1 MGATNLLDT
10 KTVTLNEVLG
20 NGKKFQVPL
29 FQRDYSWDE
38 DNWED
43 LWNDILNSDQ
53 AKNVHYMGS
62 VVLQNIDGKNYYIID
77 GQQRFATLSILIL
90 ALISKIKELANNGVD
105 KEANEERAEILMNQ
119 YIGQKDPASLRYASK
134 LSLNEN
140 NDAFYQQR
148 LVAFREPVNRVKLS
162 DSEKLLW
169 NAYLFFSKSINE
181 YFTQENVSGE
191 KIASFLN
198 EVVGE
203 RLMFIQIVVE
213 NELNAYTV
221 FETLNSRGLEL
232 TSTDLLKNYLFSL
245 VAKSETDLKQVRI
258 QWKKIIDI
266 VGLKGFPVFLRQ
278 YLNTRMN
285 LISKEYLFKAVKQM
299 VQDGEGVF
307 SLLDELEK
315 NAYVYIALFTP
326 DDALW
331 DNDKE
336 IKEDIRALTLFRVTQ
351 CNSLLMIAYEKLP
364 VSDFKRVLHA
374 IVALSFRYNVIA
386 KLQTNDMEKVYNRA
400 SVKIFKSDIVTVR
413 QILEDV
419 HPIYLNDSDF
429 KRYFEH
435 RIMNTNNSSIRKLVR
450 YILYKI
456 EAELPNGVHADFE
469 VDTGTIE
476 HILPEAY
483 TDEWS
488 LCFSEEEAENNRYR
502 LGNLTLLESKKNN
515 KEAGAKPFNENKEV
529 YAESQYALS
538 RKIESTEWT
547 SKMIHHRQAWMASV
561 ASGIWKIQY

>member
-1 MGATNLLDT
+1 M
-10 KTVTLNEVLG
+10 
-20 NGKKFQVPL
+20 QVPL
-29 FQRDYSWDE
+29 FQRDYSWDG

-43 LWNDILNSDQ
+43 LWNDILSSEQ
-53 AKNVHYMGS
+53 TGSVHYMGS

-90 ALISKIKELANNGVD
+90 ALINKIRTLADNDVD
-105 KEANEERAEILMNQ
+105 KEANRERVEILMNQ
-119 YIGQKDPASLRYASK
+119 YIGQKDPTSLRYSSK

-148 LVAFREPVNRVKLS
+148 LVAFKEPVNRMKLS

-169 NAYLFFSKSINE
+169 NAYLFFSKVIDE
-181 YFTQENVSGE
+181 QFKQDLSGE
-191 KIASFLN
+191 RIAYFLN
-198 EVVGE
+198 DIVGE

-245 VAKSETDLKQVRI
+245 VAKSETDLRQVRA

-266 VGLKGFPVFLRQ
+266 VGLKAFPIFLRQ

-299 VQDGEGVF
+299 VQDGEQVF
-307 SLLDELEK
+307 ALLDELEK

-326 DDALW
+326 DDVLW
-331 DNDKE
+331 ENDKE
-336 IKEDIRALTLFRVTQ
+336 IREDIRALTLFRVTQ
-351 CNSLLMIAYEKLP
+351 CNSLLMIAYDKLS
-364 VSDFKRVLHA
+364 VADFKKVLRA
-374 IVALSFRYNVIA
+374 IVSLSFRYNVIA

-400 SVKIFKSDIVTVR
+400 SVRIFKSEDITVR
-413 QILEDV
+413 QILEDIR
-419 HPIYLNDSDF
+419 PIYLNDEDF

-435 RIMNTNNSSIRKLVR
+435 KVMNTNNSATRKLVR
-450 YILYKI
+450 YILYKV
-456 EAELPNGVHADFE
+456 EAALPNGLHADFE
-469 VDTGTIE
+469 IDTGTIE

-483 TDEWS
+483 TEDWS
-488 LCFSEEEAENNRYR
+488 ADFSEEEAENYRYR

-515 KEAGAKPFNENKEV
+515 REAAAKSFEEKKEI
-529 YAESQYALS
+529 YANSQYALS
-538 RKIESTEWT
+538 RKIEASEWT
-547 SKMIHHRQAWMASV
+547 PKMIHHRQARIASV
-561 ASGIWKIQY
+561 ACGIWKIQY

>member
-20 NGKKFQVPL
+20 NGKKMQVPL

-43 LWNDILNSDQ
+43 LWNDILSSEQ
-53 AKNVHYMGS
+53 TGSVHYMGS

-90 ALISKIKELANNGVD
+90 ALINKIRILADNDVD
-105 KEANEERAEILMNQ
+105 KEANRERVEILMNQ
-119 YIGQKDPASLRYASK
+119 DIGQKDPTSLRYSSK

-148 LVAFREPVNRVKLS
+148 LVAFKEPVNRMKLS

-169 NAYLFFSKSINE
+169 NAYLFFSKVIDE
-181 YFTQENVSGE
+181 QFKQDLSGE
-191 KIASFLN
+191 RIAYFLN
-198 EVVGE
+198 DIVGE

-245 VAKSETDLKQVRI
+245 VAKSETDLRQVRA

-266 VGLKGFPVFLRQ
+266 VGLKAFPIFLRQ
-278 YLNTRMN
+278 YLNSRMN

-299 VQDGEGVF
+299 VQDGEQVF
-307 SLLDELEK
+307 ALLDELEK

-326 DDALW
+326 DDVLW
-331 DNDKE
+331 ENDKE
-336 IKEDIRALTLFRVTQ
+336 IREDIRALTLFRVTQ
-351 CNSLLMIAYEKLP
+351 CNSLLMIAYDKLS
-364 VSDFKRVLHA
+364 VADFKKVLRA
-374 IVALSFRYNVIA
+374 IVSLSFRYNVIA

-400 SVKIFKSDIVTVR
+400 SVRIFKSEDITVR
-413 QILEDV
+413 QILEDIR
-419 HPIYLNDSDF
+419 PIYLNDEDF

-435 RIMNTNNSSIRKLVR
+435 KVMNTNNSATRKLVR
-450 YILYKI
+450 YILYKV
-456 EAELPNGVHADFE
+456 EAALPNGLHADFE
-469 VDTGTIE
+469 IDTGTIE

-483 TDEWS
+483 TEDWS
-488 LCFSEEEAENNRYR
+488 ADFSEEEAENYRYR

-515 KEAGAKPFNENKEV
+515 REAAAKSFEEKKEI
-529 YAESQYALS
+529 YANSQYALS
-538 RKIESTEWT
+538 RKIEASEWT
-547 SKMIHHRQAWMASV
+547 PKMIHHRQARIASV
-561 ASGIWKIQY
+561 ACGIWKIQY

>member
-20 NGKKFQVPL
+20 NGKKLQVPL

-43 LWNDILNSDQ
+43 LWNDILSSEQ
-53 AKNVHYMGS
+53 TGSVHYMGS

-90 ALISKIKELANNGVD
+90 ALINKIRILADNDVD
-105 KEANEERAEILMNQ
+105 KEANRERVEILMNQ
-119 YIGQKDPASLRYASK
+119 YIGQKDPTSLRYSSK

-148 LVAFREPVNRVKLS
+148 LVAFKEPVNRMKLS

-169 NAYLFFSKSINE
+169 NAYLFFSKVIDE
-181 YFTQENVSGE
+181 RFKQDLSGE
-191 KIASFLN
+191 SIAYFLN
-198 EVVGE
+198 EIVGE

-266 VGLKGFPVFLRQ
+266 VGLKAFPIFLRQ

-299 VQDGEGVF
+299 VQDGEQVF
-307 SLLDELEK
+307 ALLDELEK

-326 DDALW
+326 DDVLW
-331 DNDKE
+331 ENDKE
-336 IKEDIRALTLFRVTQ
+336 IREDIRALTLFRVTQ
-351 CNSLLMIAYEKLP
+351 CNSLLMIAYDKLS
-364 VSDFKRVLHA
+364 VADFKKVLRA
-374 IVALSFRYNVIA
+374 IVSLSFRYNVIA

-400 SVKIFKSDIVTVR
+400 SVRIFKSEDITVR
-413 QILEDV
+413 QILEDIR
-419 HPIYLNDSDF
+419 PIYLNDEDF

-435 RIMNTNNSSIRKLVR
+435 KVMNTNNSATRKLVR
-450 YILYKI
+450 YILYKV
-456 EAELPNGVHADFE
+456 EAALPNGLHADFE
-469 VDTGTIE
+469 IDTGTIE

-483 TDEWS
+483 TEDWS
-488 LCFSEEEAENNRYR
+488 ADFSEEEAENYRYR

-515 KEAGAKPFNENKEV
+515 REAAAKSFEEKKEI
-529 YAESQYALS
+529 YANSQYALS
-538 RKIESTEWT
+538 RKIEASEWT
-547 SKMIHHRQAWMASV
+547 PKMIHHRQARIASV
-561 ASGIWKIQY
+561 ACGIWKIQY

>member
-20 NGKKFQVPL
+20 NGKKMQVPL

-43 LWNDILNSDQ
+43 LWNDILSSEQ
-53 AKNVHYMGS
+53 TGSVHYMGS

-90 ALISKIKELANNGVD
+90 ALINKIRTLADNDVD
-105 KEANEERAEILMNQ
+105 KEANRERVEILMNQ
-119 YIGQKDPASLRYASK
+119 YIGQKDPTSLRYSSK

-148 LVAFREPVNRVKLS
+148 LVAFKEPVNRMKLS

-169 NAYLFFSKSINE
+169 NAYLFFSKVIDE
-181 YFTQENVSGE
+181 QFKQDLSGE
-191 KIASFLN
+191 RIAYFLN
-198 EVVGE
+198 EIVGE

-221 FETLNSRGLEL
+221 FETLNSRGQEL

-245 VAKSETDLKQVRI
+245 VAKSETDLRQVRA

-266 VGLKGFPVFLRQ
+266 VGLKAFPIFLRQ
-278 YLNTRMN
+278 YLNSRMN

-299 VQDGEGVF
+299 VQDGEQVF
-307 SLLDELEK
+307 ALLDELEK

-326 DDALW
+326 DDVLW
-331 DNDKE
+331 ENDKE
-336 IKEDIRALTLFRVTQ
+336 IREDIRALTLFRVTQ
-351 CNSLLMIAYEKLP
+351 CNSLLMIAYDKLS
-364 VSDFKRVLHA
+364 VADFKKVLRA
-374 IVALSFRYNVIA
+374 IVSLSFRYNVIA

-400 SVKIFKSDIVTVR
+400 SVRIFKSEDITVR
-413 QILEDV
+413 QILEDIR
-419 HPIYLNDSDF
+419 PIYLNDEDF

-435 RIMNTNNSSIRKLVR
+435 KVMNTNNSATRKLVR
-450 YILYKI
+450 YILYKV
-456 EAELPNGVHADFE
+456 EAALPNGLHADFE
-469 VDTGTIE
+469 IDTGTIE

-483 TDEWS
+483 TEDWS
-488 LCFSEEEAENNRYR
+488 ADFSEEEAENYRYR

-515 KEAGAKPFNENKEV
+515 REAAAKSFEEKKEI
-529 YAESQYALS
+529 YANSQYALS
-538 RKIESTEWT
+538 RKIEASEWT
-547 SKMIHHRQAWMASV
+547 PKMIHHRQARIASV
-561 ASGIWKIQY
+561 ACGIWKIQY

>member
-20 NGKKFQVPL
+20 NGKKMQVPL

-43 LWNDILNSDQ
+43 LWNDILSSEQ
-53 AKNVHYMGS
+53 TGSVHYMGS

-90 ALISKIKELANNGVD
+90 ALINKIRILADNDVD
-105 KEANEERAEILMNQ
+105 KEANRERVEMLMNQ
-119 YIGQKDPASLRYASK
+119 YIGQKDPTSLRYSSK

-148 LVAFREPVNRVKLS
+148 LVAFKEPVNRMKLS

-169 NAYLFFSKSINE
+169 NAYLFFSKVIDE
-181 YFTQENVSGE
+181 QFKQDLSGE
-191 KIASFLN
+191 RIAYFLN
-198 EVVGE
+198 DIVGE

-245 VAKSETDLKQVRI
+245 VAKSETDLRQVRA

-266 VGLKGFPVFLRQ
+266 VGLKAFPIFLRQ
-278 YLNTRMN
+278 YLNSRMN

-299 VQDGEGVF
+299 VQDGEQVF
-307 SLLDELEK
+307 ALLDELEK

-326 DDALW
+326 DDVLW
-331 DNDKE
+331 ENDKE
-336 IKEDIRALTLFRVTQ
+336 IREDIRALTLFRVTQ
-351 CNSLLMIAYEKLP
+351 CNSLLMIAYDKLS
-364 VSDFKRVLHA
+364 VADFKKVLRA
-374 IVALSFRYNVIA
+374 IVSLSFRYNVIA

-400 SVKIFKSDIVTVR
+400 SVRIFKSEDITVR
-413 QILEDV
+413 QILEDIR
-419 HPIYLNDSDF
+419 PIYLNDEDF

-435 RIMNTNNSSIRKLVR
+435 KVMNTNNSATRKLVR
-450 YILYKI
+450 YILYKV
-456 EAELPNGVHADFE
+456 EAALPNGLHADFE
-469 VDTGTIE
+469 IDTGTIE

-483 TDEWS
+483 TEDWS
-488 LCFSEEEAENNRYR
+488 ADFSEEEAENYRYR

-515 KEAGAKPFNENKEV
+515 REAAAKSFEEKKEI
-529 YAESQYALS
+529 YANSQYALS
-538 RKIESTEWT
+538 RKIEASEWT
-547 SKMIHHRQAWMASV
+547 PKMIHHRQARIASV
-561 ASGIWKIQY
+561 ACGIWKIQY

>member
-20 NGKKFQVPL
+20 NGKKMQVPL

-43 LWNDILNSDQ
+43 LWNDILSSEQ
-53 AKNVHYMGS
+53 TGSVHYMGS

-90 ALISKIKELANNGVD
+90 ALINKIRILADNDVD
-105 KEANEERAEILMNQ
+105 KEANRERVEILMNQ
-119 YIGQKDPASLRYASK
+119 YIGQKDPTSLRYSSK

-148 LVAFREPVNRVKLS
+148 LVAFKEPVNRMKLS

-169 NAYLFFSKSINE
+169 NAYLFFSKVIDE
-181 YFTQENVSGE
+181 QFKQDLSGE
-191 KIASFLN
+191 RIAYFLN
-198 EVVGE
+198 DIVGE

-245 VAKSETDLKQVRI
+245 VAKSETDLRQVRA

-266 VGLKGFPVFLRQ
+266 VGLKAFPIFLRQ
-278 YLNTRMN
+278 YLNSRMN

-299 VQDGEGVF
+299 VQDGEQVF
-307 SLLDELEK
+307 ALLDELEK

-326 DDALW
+326 DDVLW
-331 DNDKE
+331 ENDKE
-336 IKEDIRALTLFRVTQ
+336 IREDIRALTLFRVTQ
-351 CNSLLMIAYEKLP
+351 CNSLLMIAYDKLS
-364 VSDFKRVLHA
+364 VADFKKVLRA
-374 IVALSFRYNVIA
+374 IVSLSFRYNVIA

-400 SVKIFKSDIVTVR
+400 SVRIFKSEDITVR
-413 QILEDV
+413 QILEDIR
-419 HPIYLNDSDF
+419 PIYLNDEDF

-435 RIMNTNNSSIRKLVR
+435 KVMNTNNSATRKLVR
-450 YILYKI
+450 YILYKV
-456 EAELPNGVHADFE
+456 EAALPNGLHADFE
-469 VDTGTIE
+469 IDTGTIE

-483 TDEWS
+483 TEDWS
-488 LCFSEEEAENNRYR
+488 ADFSEEEAENYRYR
-502 LGNLTLLESKKNN
+502 LGTLTLLESKKNN
-515 KEAGAKPFNENKEV
+515 REAAAKSFEEKKEI
-529 YAESQYALS
+529 YANSQYALS
-538 RKIESTEWT
+538 RKIAASEWT
-547 SKMIHHRQAWMASV
+547 PKMIHHRQARIASV
-561 ASGIWKIQY
+561 ACGIWKIQY

>member
-20 NGKKFQVPL
+20 NGKKLQVPL

-43 LWNDILNSDQ
+43 LWTDILNSEQ
-53 AKNVHYMGS
+53 TGSVHYMGS

-90 ALISKIKELANNGVD
+90 ALINKIRTLADNDVD
-105 KEANEERAEILMNQ
+105 KEANRERVEILMNQ
-119 YIGQKDPASLRYASK
+119 YIGQKDPTSLRYSSK

-148 LVAFREPVNRVKLS
+148 LVAFKEPVNRMKLS

-169 NAYLFFSKSINE
+169 NAYLFFSKVIDE
-181 YFTQENVSGE
+181 RFKQDLSGE
-191 KIASFLN
+191 SIAYFLN
-198 EVVGE
+198 EIVGE

-245 VAKSETDLKQVRI
+245 VAKSETDLKQVRA

-266 VGLKGFPVFLRQ
+266 VGLKAFPIFLRQ
-278 YLNTRMN
+278 YLNSRMN

-299 VQDGEGVF
+299 VQDGEQVF
-307 SLLDELEK
+307 ALLDELEK

-326 DDALW
+326 DDVLW
-331 DNDKE
+331 ENDKE
-336 IKEDIRALTLFRVTQ
+336 IREDIRALTLFRVTQ
-351 CNSLLMIAYEKLP
+351 CNSLLMIAYDKLS
-364 VSDFKRVLHA
+364 VADFKKVLRA
-374 IVALSFRYNVIA
+374 IVSLSFRYNVIA

-400 SVKIFKSDIVTVR
+400 SVRIFKSEDITVR
-413 QILEDV
+413 QILEDIR
-419 HPIYLNDSDF
+419 PIYLNDEDF

-435 RIMNTNNSSIRKLVR
+435 KVMNTNNSATRKLVR
-450 YILYKI
+450 YILYKV
-456 EAELPNGVHADFE
+456 EAALPNGLHADFE
-469 VDTGTIE
+469 IDTGTIE

-483 TDEWS
+483 TEDWS
-488 LCFSEEEAENNRYR
+488 ADFSEEEAENYRYR

-515 KEAGAKPFNENKEV
+515 REAAAKSFEEKKEI
-529 YAESQYALS
+529 YANSQYALS
-538 RKIESTEWT
+538 RKIEASEWT
-547 SKMIHHRQAWMASV
+547 PKMIHHRQARIASV
-561 ASGIWKIQY
+561 ACGIWKIQY

>member
-20 NGKKFQVPL
+20 NGKKMQVPL
-29 FQRDYSWDE
+29 FQRDYSWDG

-43 LWNDILNSDQ
+43 LWNDILSSEQ
-53 AKNVHYMGS
+53 TGSVHYMGS

-90 ALISKIKELANNGVD
+90 ALINKIRILADNDVD
-105 KEANEERAEILMNQ
+105 KEANRERVEILMNQ
-119 YIGQKDPASLRYASK
+119 YIGQKDPTSLRYSSK

-148 LVAFREPVNRVKLS
+148 LVAFKEPVNRMKLS

-169 NAYLFFSKSINE
+169 NAYLFFSKVIDE
-181 YFTQENVSGE
+181 QFKQDLSGE
-191 KIASFLN
+191 RIAYFLN
-198 EVVGE
+198 DIVGE

-245 VAKSETDLKQVRI
+245 VAKSETDLRQVRA

-266 VGLKGFPVFLRQ
+266 VGLKAFPIFLRQ

-299 VQDGEGVF
+299 VQDGEQVF
-307 SLLDELEK
+307 ALLDELEK

-326 DDALW
+326 DDVLW
-331 DNDKE
+331 ENDKE
-336 IKEDIRALTLFRVTQ
+336 IREDIRALTLFRVTQ
-351 CNSLLMIAYEKLP
+351 CNSLLMIAYDKLS
-364 VSDFKRVLHA
+364 VADFKKVLRA
-374 IVALSFRYNVIA
+374 IVSLSFRYNVIA

-400 SVKIFKSDIVTVR
+400 SVRIFKSEDITVR
-413 QILEDV
+413 QILEDIR
-419 HPIYLNDSDF
+419 PIYLNDEDF

-435 RIMNTNNSSIRKLVR
+435 KVMNTNNSATRKLVR
-450 YILYKI
+450 YILYKV
-456 EAELPNGVHADFE
+456 EAALPNGLHADFE
-469 VDTGTIE
+469 IDTGTIE

-483 TDEWS
+483 TEDWS
-488 LCFSEEEAENNRYR
+488 ADFSEEEAENYRYR

-515 KEAGAKPFNENKEV
+515 REAAAKSFEEKKEI
-529 YAESQYALS
+529 YANSQYALS
-538 RKIESTEWT
+538 RKIEASEWT
-547 SKMIHHRQAWMASV
+547 PKMIHHRQARIASV
-561 ASGIWKIQY
+561 ACGIWKIQY

>member
-1 MGATNLLDT
+1 M
-10 KTVTLNEVLG
+10 
-20 NGKKFQVPL
+20 QVPL

-43 LWNDILNSDQ
+43 LWNDILSSEQ
-53 AKNVHYMGS
+53 TGSVHYMGS

-90 ALISKIKELANNGVD
+90 ALINKIRILADNDVD
-105 KEANEERAEILMNQ
+105 KEANRERVEILMNQ
-119 YIGQKDPASLRYASK
+119 YIGQKDPTSLRYSSK

-148 LVAFREPVNRVKLS
+148 LVAFKEPVNRMKLS

-169 NAYLFFSKSINE
+169 NAYLFFSKVIDE
-181 YFTQENVSGE
+181 QFKQDLSGE
-191 KIASFLN
+191 RIAYFLN
-198 EVVGE
+198 EIVGE

-245 VAKSETDLKQVRI
+245 VAKSETDLRQVRA

-266 VGLKGFPVFLRQ
+266 VGLKAFPIFLRQ

-299 VQDGEGVF
+299 VQDGEQVF
-307 SLLDELEK
+307 ALLDELEK

-326 DDALW
+326 DDVLW
-331 DNDKE
+331 ENDKE
-336 IKEDIRALTLFRVTQ
+336 IREDIRALTLFRVTQ
-351 CNSLLMIAYEKLP
+351 CNSLLMIAYDKLS
-364 VSDFKRVLHA
+364 VADFKKVLRA
-374 IVALSFRYNVIA
+374 IVSLSFRYNVIA

-400 SVKIFKSDIVTVR
+400 SVRIFKSEDITVR
-413 QILEDV
+413 QILEDIR
-419 HPIYLNDSDF
+419 PIYLNDEDF

-435 RIMNTNNSSIRKLVR
+435 KVMNTNNSATRKLVR
-450 YILYKI
+450 YILYKV
-456 EAELPNGVHADFE
+456 EAALPNGLHADFE
-469 VDTGTIE
+469 IDTGTIE

-483 TDEWS
+483 TEDWS
-488 LCFSEEEAENNRYR
+488 ADFSEEEAENYRYR

-515 KEAGAKPFNENKEV
+515 REAAAKSFEEKKEI
-529 YAESQYALS
+529 YANSQYALS
-538 RKIESTEWT
+538 RKIEASEWT
-547 SKMIHHRQAWMASV
+547 PKMIHHRQARIASV
-561 ASGIWKIQY
+561 ACGIWKIQY

>member
-1 MGATNLLDT
+1 M
-10 KTVTLNEVLG
+10 
-20 NGKKFQVPL
+20 QVPL

-43 LWNDILNSDQ
+43 LWNDILSSEQ
-53 AKNVHYMGS
+53 TGSVHYMGS

-90 ALISKIKELANNGVD
+90 ALINKIRILADNDVD
-105 KEANEERAEILMNQ
+105 KEANRERVEILMNQ
-119 YIGQKDPASLRYASK
+119 YIGQKDPTSLRYSSK

-148 LVAFREPVNRVKLS
+148 LVAFKEPVNRMKLS

-169 NAYLFFSKSINE
+169 NAYLFFSKVIDE
-181 YFTQENVSGE
+181 QFKQDLSGE
-191 KIASFLN
+191 RIAYFLN
-198 EVVGE
+198 EIVGE

-221 FETLNSRGLEL
+221 FETLNSRGQEL

-245 VAKSETDLKQVRI
+245 VAKSETDLRQVRA

-266 VGLKGFPVFLRQ
+266 VGLKAFPIFLRQ

-299 VQDGEGVF
+299 VQDGEQVF
-307 SLLDELEK
+307 ALLDELEK

-326 DDALW
+326 DDVLW
-331 DNDKE
+331 ENDKE
-336 IKEDIRALTLFRVTQ
+336 IREDIRALTLFRVTQ
-351 CNSLLMIAYEKLP
+351 CNSLLMIAYDKLS
-364 VSDFKRVLHA
+364 VADFKKVLRA
-374 IVALSFRYNVIA
+374 IVSLSFRYNVIA

-400 SVKIFKSDIVTVR
+400 SVRIFKSEDITVR
-413 QILEDV
+413 QILEDIR
-419 HPIYLNDSDF
+419 PIYLNDEDF

-435 RIMNTNNSSIRKLVR
+435 KVMNTNNSATRKLVR
-450 YILYKI
+450 YILYKV
-456 EAELPNGVHADFE
+456 EAALPNGLHADFE
-469 VDTGTIE
+469 IDTGTIE

-483 TDEWS
+483 TEDWS
-488 LCFSEEEAENNRYR
+488 ADFSEEEAENYRYR

-515 KEAGAKPFNENKEV
+515 REAAAKSFEEKKEI
-529 YAESQYALS
+529 YANSQYALS
-538 RKIESTEWT
+538 RKIEASEWT
-547 SKMIHHRQAWMASV
+547 PKMIHHRQARIASV
-561 ASGIWKIQY
+561 ACGIWKIQY

>member
-1 MGATNLLDT
+1 M
-10 KTVTLNEVLG
+10 
-20 NGKKFQVPL
+20 QVPL

-43 LWNDILNSDQ
+43 LWNDILSSEQ
-53 AKNVHYMGS
+53 TGSVHYMGS

-90 ALISKIKELANNGVD
+90 ALINKIRTLADNDVD
-105 KEANEERAEILMNQ
+105 KEANRERVEILMNQ
-119 YIGQKDPASLRYASK
+119 YIGQKDPTSLRYSSK

-148 LVAFREPVNRVKLS
+148 LVAFKEPVNRMKLS

-169 NAYLFFSKSINE
+169 NAYLFFSKVIDE
-181 YFTQENVSGE
+181 QFKQDLSGE
-191 KIASFLN
+191 RIAYFLN
-198 EVVGE
+198 DIVGE

-245 VAKSETDLKQVRI
+245 VAKSETDLRQVRA

-266 VGLKGFPVFLRQ
+266 VGLKAFPIFLRQ
-278 YLNTRMN
+278 YLNSRMN

-299 VQDGEGVF
+299 VQDGEQVF
-307 SLLDELEK
+307 ALLDELEK

-326 DDALW
+326 DDVLW
-331 DNDKE
+331 ENDKE
-336 IKEDIRALTLFRVTQ
+336 IREDIRALTLFRVTQ
-351 CNSLLMIAYEKLP
+351 CNSLLMIAYDKLS
-364 VSDFKRVLHA
+364 VADFKKVLRA
-374 IVALSFRYNVIA
+374 IVSLSFRYNVIA

-400 SVKIFKSDIVTVR
+400 SVRIFKSEDITVR
-413 QILEDV
+413 QILEDIR
-419 HPIYLNDSDF
+419 PIYLNDEDF

-435 RIMNTNNSSIRKLVR
+435 KVMNTNNSATRKLVR
-450 YILYKI
+450 YILYKV
-456 EAELPNGVHADFE
+456 EAALPNGLHADFE
-469 VDTGTIE
+469 IDTGTIE

-483 TDEWS
+483 TEDWS
-488 LCFSEEEAENNRYR
+488 ADFSEEEAENYRYR

-515 KEAGAKPFNENKEV
+515 REAAAKSFEEKKEI
-529 YAESQYALS
+529 YANSQYALS
-538 RKIESTEWT
+538 RKIEASEWT
-547 SKMIHHRQAWMASV
+547 PKMIHHRQARIASV
-561 ASGIWKIQY
+561 ACGIWKIQY

>member
-1 MGATNLLDT
+1 M
-10 KTVTLNEVLG
+10 
-20 NGKKFQVPL
+20 QVPL

-43 LWNDILNSDQ
+43 LWNDILSSEQ
-53 AKNVHYMGS
+53 TGSVHYMGS

-90 ALISKIKELANNGVD
+90 ALINKIRTLADNDVD
-105 KEANEERAEILMNQ
+105 KEANRERVEILMNQ
-119 YIGQKDPASLRYASK
+119 YIGQKDPTSLRYSSK

-148 LVAFREPVNRVKLS
+148 LVAFKEPVNRMKLS

-169 NAYLFFSKSINE
+169 NAYLFFSKVIDE
-181 YFTQENVSGE
+181 QFKQDLSGE
-191 KIASFLN
+191 RIAYFLN
-198 EVVGE
+198 DIVGE

-245 VAKSETDLKQVRI
+245 VAKSETDLRQVRA

-266 VGLKGFPVFLRQ
+266 VGLKAFPIFLRQ

-299 VQDGEGVF
+299 VQDGEQVF
-307 SLLDELEK
+307 ALLDELEK

-326 DDALW
+326 DDVLW
-331 DNDKE
+331 ENDKE
-336 IKEDIRALTLFRVTQ
+336 IREDIRALTLFRVTQ
-351 CNSLLMIAYEKLP
+351 CNSLLMIAYDKLS
-364 VSDFKRVLHA
+364 VADFKKVLRA
-374 IVALSFRYNVIA
+374 IVSLSFRYNVIA

-400 SVKIFKSDIVTVR
+400 SVRIFKSEDITVR
-413 QILEDV
+413 QILEDIR
-419 HPIYLNDSDF
+419 PIYMNDEDF

-435 RIMNTNNSSIRKLVR
+435 KVMNTNNSATRKLVR
-450 YILYKI
+450 YILYKV
-456 EAELPNGVHADFE
+456 EAALPNGLHADFE
-469 VDTGTIE
+469 IDTGTIE

-483 TDEWS
+483 TEDWS
-488 LCFSEEEAENNRYR
+488 ADFSEEEAENYRYR

-515 KEAGAKPFNENKEV
+515 REAAAKSFEEKKEI
-529 YAESQYALS
+529 YANSQYALS
-538 RKIESTEWT
+538 RKIEASEWT
-547 SKMIHHRQAWMASV
+547 PKMIHHRQARIASV
-561 ASGIWKIQY
+561 ACGIWKIQY

>member
-20 NGKKFQVPL
+20 NGKKMQVPL

-43 LWNDILNSDQ
+43 LWNDILSSEQ
-53 AKNVHYMGS
+53 TGSVHYMGS

-90 ALISKIKELANNGVD
+90 ALINKIRTLADNDVD
-105 KEANEERAEILMNQ
+105 KEANRERVEILMNQ
-119 YIGQKDPASLRYASK
+119 YIGQKDPTSLRYSSK

-148 LVAFREPVNRVKLS
+148 LVAFKEPVNRMKLS

-169 NAYLFFSKSINE
+169 NAYLFFSKVIDE
-181 YFTQENVSGE
+181 QFKQDLSGE
-191 KIASFLN
+191 RIAYFLN
-198 EVVGE
+198 EIVGE

-245 VAKSETDLKQVRI
+245 VAKSETDLKQVRA

-266 VGLKGFPVFLRQ
+266 VGLKAFPIFLRQ

-299 VQDGEGVF
+299 VQDGEQVF
-307 SLLDELEK
+307 ALLDELEK

-326 DDALW
+326 DDVLW
-331 DNDKE
+331 ENDKE
-336 IKEDIRALTLFRVTQ
+336 IREDIRALTLFRVTQ
-351 CNSLLMIAYEKLP
+351 CNSLLMIAYDKLS
-364 VSDFKRVLHA
+364 VADFKKVLRA
-374 IVALSFRYNVIA
+374 IVSLSFRYNVIA

-400 SVKIFKSDIVTVR
+400 SVRIFKSEDITVR
-413 QILEDV
+413 QILEDIR
-419 HPIYLNDSDF
+419 PIYLNDEDF

-435 RIMNTNNSSIRKLVR
+435 KVMNTNNSATRKLVR
-450 YILYKI
+450 YILYKV
-456 EAELPNGVHADFE
+456 EAALPNGLHADFE
-469 VDTGTIE
+469 IDTGTIE

-483 TDEWS
+483 TEDWS
-488 LCFSEEEAENNRYR
+488 ADFSEEEAENYRYR

-515 KEAGAKPFNENKEV
+515 REAAAKSFEEKKEI
-529 YAESQYALS
+529 YANSQYALS
-538 RKIESTEWT
+538 RKIEASEWT
-547 SKMIHHRQAWMASV
+547 PKMIHHRQARIASV
-561 ASGIWKIQY
+561 ACGIWKIQY

>member
-20 NGKKFQVPL
+20 NGKKLQVPL

-43 LWNDILNSDQ
+43 LWNDILSSEQ
-53 AKNVHYMGS
+53 TGSVHYMGS

-90 ALISKIKELANNGVD
+90 ALINKIRILADNDVD
-105 KEANEERAEILMNQ
+105 KEANRERVEILMNQ
-119 YIGQKDPASLRYASK
+119 YIGQKDPTSLRYSSK

-148 LVAFREPVNRVKLS
+148 LVAFKEPVNRMKLS

-169 NAYLFFSKSINE
+169 NAYLFFSKVIDE
-181 YFTQENVSGE
+181 QFKQDLSGE
-191 KIASFLN
+191 RIAYFLN
-198 EVVGE
+198 EIVGE

-245 VAKSETDLKQVRI
+245 VAKSETDLRQVRA

-266 VGLKGFPVFLRQ
+266 VGLKAFPIFLRQ

-299 VQDGEGVF
+299 VQDGEQVF
-307 SLLDELEK
+307 ALLDELEK

-326 DDALW
+326 DDVLW
-331 DNDKE
+331 ENDKE
-336 IKEDIRALTLFRVTQ
+336 IREDIRALTLFRVTQ
-351 CNSLLMIAYEKLP
+351 CNSLLMIAYDKLS
-364 VSDFKRVLHA
+364 VADFKKVLRA
-374 IVALSFRYNVIA
+374 IVSLSFRYNVIA

-400 SVKIFKSDIVTVR
+400 SVRIFKSEDITVR
-413 QILEDV
+413 QILEDIR
-419 HPIYLNDSDF
+419 PIYLNDEDF

-435 RIMNTNNSSIRKLVR
+435 KVMNTNNSATRKLVR
-450 YILYKI
+450 YILYKV
-456 EAELPNGVHADFE
+456 EAALPNGLHADFE
-469 VDTGTIE
+469 IDTGTIE

-483 TDEWS
+483 TEDWS
-488 LCFSEEEAENNRYR
+488 ADFSEEEAENYRYR

-515 KEAGAKPFNENKEV
+515 REAAAKSFEEKKEI
-529 YAESQYALS
+529 YANSQYALS
-538 RKIESTEWT
+538 RKIEVSEWT
-547 SKMIHHRQAWMASV
+547 PKMIHHRQARIASV
-561 ASGIWKIQY
+561 ACGIWKIQY

>member
-1 MGATNLLDT
+1 M
-10 KTVTLNEVLG
+10 
-20 NGKKFQVPL
+20 QVPL

-43 LWNDILNSDQ
+43 LWNDILSSEQ
-53 AKNVHYMGS
+53 TGSVHYMGS

-90 ALISKIKELANNGVD
+90 ALINKIRILADNDVD
-105 KEANEERAEILMNQ
+105 KEANRERVEILMNQ
-119 YIGQKDPASLRYASK
+119 YIGQKDPTSLRYSSK

-148 LVAFREPVNRVKLS
+148 LVAFKEPVNRMKLS

-169 NAYLFFSKSINE
+169 NAYLFFSKVIDE
-181 YFTQENVSGE
+181 QFKQDLSGE
-191 KIASFLN
+191 RIAYFLN
-198 EVVGE
+198 DIVGE

-245 VAKSETDLKQVRI
+245 VAKSETDLRQVRA

-266 VGLKGFPVFLRQ
+266 VGLKAFPIFLRQ
-278 YLNTRMN
+278 YLNSRMN

-299 VQDGEGVF
+299 VQDGEQVF
-307 SLLDELEK
+307 ALLDELEK

-326 DDALW
+326 DDVLW
-331 DNDKE
+331 ENDKE
-336 IKEDIRALTLFRVTQ
+336 IREDIRALTLFRVTQ
-351 CNSLLMIAYEKLP
+351 CNSLLMIAYDKLS
-364 VSDFKRVLHA
+364 VADFKKVLRA
-374 IVALSFRYNVIA
+374 IVSLSFRYNVIA

-400 SVKIFKSDIVTVR
+400 SVRIFKSEDITVR
-413 QILEDV
+413 QILEDIR
-419 HPIYLNDSDF
+419 PIYLNDEDF

-435 RIMNTNNSSIRKLVR
+435 KVMNTNNSATRKLVR
-450 YILYKI
+450 YILYKV
-456 EAELPNGVHADFE
+456 EAALPNGLHADFE
-469 VDTGTIE
+469 IDTGTIE

-483 TDEWS
+483 TEDWS
-488 LCFSEEEAENNRYR
+488 ADFSEEEAENYRYR

-515 KEAGAKPFNENKEV
+515 REAAAKSFEEKKEI
-529 YAESQYALS
+529 YANSQYALS
-538 RKIESTEWT
+538 RKIEASEWT
-547 SKMIHHRQAWMASV
+547 PKMIHHRQARIASV
-561 ASGIWKIQY
+561 ACGIWKIQY

>member
-20 NGKKFQVPL
+20 NGKKMQVPL

-43 LWNDILNSDQ
+43 LWNDILSSEQ
-53 AKNVHYMGS
+53 TGSVHYMGS

-90 ALISKIKELANNGVD
+90 ALINKIRTLADNDVD
-105 KEANEERAEILMNQ
+105 KEANRERVEILMNQ
-119 YIGQKDPASLRYASK
+119 YIGQKDPTSLRYSSK

-148 LVAFREPVNRVKLS
+148 LVAFKEPVNRMKLS

-169 NAYLFFSKSINE
+169 NAYLFFSKVIDE
-181 YFTQENVSGE
+181 QFKQDLSGE
-191 KIASFLN
+191 RIAYFLN
-198 EVVGE
+198 EIVGE

-245 VAKSETDLKQVRI
+245 VAKSETDLRQVRS

-266 VGLKGFPVFLRQ
+266 VGLKAFPIFLRQ

-299 VQDGEGVF
+299 VQDGEQVF
-307 SLLDELEK
+307 ALLDELEK

-326 DDALW
+326 DDVLW
-331 DNDKE
+331 ENDKE
-336 IKEDIRALTLFRVTQ
+336 IREDIRALTLFRVTQ
-351 CNSLLMIAYEKLP
+351 CNSLLMIAYDKLS
-364 VSDFKRVLHA
+364 VADFKKVLRA
-374 IVALSFRYNVIA
+374 IVSLSFRYNVIA

-400 SVKIFKSDIVTVR
+400 SVRIFKSEDITVR
-413 QILEDV
+413 QILEDIR
-419 HPIYLNDSDF
+419 PIYLNDEDF

-435 RIMNTNNSSIRKLVR
+435 KVMNTNNSATRKLVR
-450 YILYKI
+450 YILYKV
-456 EAELPNGVHADFE
+456 EAALPNGLHADFE
-469 VDTGTIE
+469 IDTGTIE

-483 TDEWS
+483 TEDWS
-488 LCFSEEEAENNRYR
+488 ADFSEEEAENYRYR

-515 KEAGAKPFNENKEV
+515 REAAAKSFEEKKEI
-529 YAESQYALS
+529 YANSQYALS
-538 RKIESTEWT
+538 RKIEASEWT
-547 SKMIHHRQAWMASV
+547 PKMIHHRQARIASV
-561 ASGIWKIQY
+561 ACGIWKIQY

>member
-20 NGKKFQVPL
+20 NGKKMQVPL

-43 LWNDILNSDQ
+43 LWNDILSSEQ
-53 AKNVHYMGS
+53 TGSVHYMGS

-90 ALISKIKELANNGVD
+90 ALINKIRILADNDVD
-105 KEANEERAEILMNQ
+105 KEANRERVEILMNQ
-119 YIGQKDPASLRYASK
+119 YIGQKDPTSLRYSSK

-148 LVAFREPVNRVKLS
+148 LVAFKEPVNRMKLS

-169 NAYLFFSKSINE
+169 NAYLFYSKVIDE
-181 YFTQENVSGE
+181 QFKQDLSGE
-191 KIASFLN
+191 RIAYFLN
-198 EVVGE
+198 EIVGE

-221 FETLNSRGLEL
+221 FETLNSRGQEL

-245 VAKSETDLKQVRI
+245 VAKSETDLRQVRA

-266 VGLKGFPVFLRQ
+266 VGLKAFPIFLRQ

-299 VQDGEGVF
+299 VQDGEQVF
-307 SLLDELEK
+307 ALLDELEK

-326 DDALW
+326 DDVLW
-331 DNDKE
+331 ENDKE
-336 IKEDIRALTLFRVTQ
+336 IREDIRALTLFRVTQ
-351 CNSLLMIAYEKLP
+351 CNSLLMIAYDKLS
-364 VSDFKRVLHA
+364 VADFKKVLRA
-374 IVALSFRYNVIA
+374 IVSLSFRYNVIA

-400 SVKIFKSDIVTVR
+400 SVRIFKSEDITVR
-413 QILEDV
+413 QILEDIR
-419 HPIYLNDSDF
+419 PIYLNDEDF

-435 RIMNTNNSSIRKLVR
+435 KVMNTNNSATRKLVR
-450 YILYKI
+450 YILYKV
-456 EAELPNGVHADFE
+456 EAALPNGLHADFE
-469 VDTGTIE
+469 IDTGTIE

-483 TDEWS
+483 TEDWS
-488 LCFSEEEAENNRYR
+488 ADFSEEEAENYRYR

-515 KEAGAKPFNENKEV
+515 REAAAKSFEEKKEI
-529 YAESQYALS
+529 YANSQYALS
-538 RKIESTEWT
+538 RKIEASEWT
-547 SKMIHHRQAWMASV
+547 PKMIHHRQARIASV
-561 ASGIWKIQY
+561 ACGIWKIQY

>member
-20 NGKKFQVPL
+20 NGKKMQVPL

-43 LWNDILNSDQ
+43 LWNDILSSEQ
-53 AKNVHYMGS
+53 TGSVHYMGS

-90 ALISKIKELANNGVD
+90 ALINKIRTLADNDVD
-105 KEANEERAEILMNQ
+105 KEANRERVEILMNQ
-119 YIGQKDPASLRYASK
+119 YIGQKDPTSLRYSSK

-148 LVAFREPVNRVKLS
+148 LVAFKEPVNRMKLS

-169 NAYLFFSKSINE
+169 NAYLFFSKVIDE
-181 YFTQENVSGE
+181 QFKQDLSGE
-191 KIASFLN
+191 RIAYFPN
-198 EVVGE
+198 DIVGE

-245 VAKSETDLKQVRI
+245 VAKSETDLRQVRA

-266 VGLKGFPVFLRQ
+266 VGLKAFPIFLRQ

-299 VQDGEGVF
+299 VQDGEQVF
-307 SLLDELEK
+307 ALLDELEK

-326 DDALW
+326 DDVLW
-331 DNDKE
+331 ENDKE
-336 IKEDIRALTLFRVTQ
+336 IREDIRALTLFRVTQ
-351 CNSLLMIAYEKLP
+351 CNSLLMIAYDKLS
-364 VSDFKRVLHA
+364 VADFKKVLRA
-374 IVALSFRYNVIA
+374 IVSLSFRYNVIA

-400 SVKIFKSDIVTVR
+400 SVRIFKSEDITVR
-413 QILEDV
+413 QILEDIR
-419 HPIYLNDSDF
+419 PIYLNDEDF

-435 RIMNTNNSSIRKLVR
+435 KVMNTNNSATRKLVR
-450 YILYKI
+450 YILYKV
-456 EAELPNGVHADFE
+456 EAALPNGLHADFE
-469 VDTGTIE
+469 IDTGTIE

-483 TDEWS
+483 TEDWS
-488 LCFSEEEAENNRYR
+488 ADFSEEEAENYRYR

-515 KEAGAKPFNENKEV
+515 REAAAKSFEEKKEI
-529 YAESQYALS
+529 YANSQYALS
-538 RKIESTEWT
+538 RKIEASEWT
-547 SKMIHHRQAWMASV
+547 PKMIHHRQARIASV
-561 ASGIWKIQY
+561 ACGIWKIQY

>member
-20 NGKKFQVPL
+20 NGKKLQVPL

-43 LWNDILNSDQ
+43 LWNDILSSEQ
-53 AKNVHYMGS
+53 TGSVHYMGS

-90 ALISKIKELANNGVD
+90 ALINKIRILADNDVD
-105 KEANEERAEILMNQ
+105 KEANRERVEILMNQ
-119 YIGQKDPASLRYASK
+119 YIGQKDPTSLRYSSK

-148 LVAFREPVNRVKLS
+148 LVAFKEPVNRMKLS

-169 NAYLFFSKSINE
+169 NAYLFFSKVIDE
-181 YFTQENVSGE
+181 QFKQDLSGE
-191 KIASFLN
+191 RIAYFLN
-198 EVVGE
+198 EIVGE

-245 VAKSETDLKQVRI
+245 VAKSETDLRQVRA

-266 VGLKGFPVFLRQ
+266 VGLKAFPIFLRQ

-299 VQDGEGVF
+299 VQDGEQVF
-307 SLLDELEK
+307 ALLDELEK

-326 DDALW
+326 DDVLW
-331 DNDKE
+331 ENDKE
-336 IKEDIRALTLFRVTQ
+336 IREDIRALTLFRVTQ
-351 CNSLLMIAYEKLP
+351 CNSLLMIAYDKLS
-364 VSDFKRVLHA
+364 VADFKKVLRA
-374 IVALSFRYNVIA
+374 IVSLSFRYNVIA

-400 SVKIFKSDIVTVR
+400 SVRIFKSEDITVR
-413 QILEDV
+413 QILEDIR
-419 HPIYLNDSDF
+419 PIYLNDEDF

-435 RIMNTNNSSIRKLVR
+435 KVMNTNNSATRKLVR
-450 YILYKI
+450 YILYKV
-456 EAELPNGVHADFE
+456 EAALPNGLHADFE
-469 VDTGTIE
+469 IDTGTIE

-483 TDEWS
+483 TEDWS
-488 LCFSEEEAENNRYR
+488 ADFSEEEAENYRYR

-515 KEAGAKPFNENKEV
+515 REAAAKSFEEKKEI
-529 YAESQYALS
+529 YANSQYALS
-538 RKIESTEWT
+538 RKIEATEWT
-547 SKMIHHRQAWMASV
+547 PKMIHHRQARIASV
-561 ASGIWKIQY
+561 ACGIWKIQY

>member
-1 MGATNLLDT
+1 M
-10 KTVTLNEVLG
+10 
-20 NGKKFQVPL
+20 QVPL

-43 LWNDILNSDQ
+43 LWNDILSSEQ
-53 AKNVHYMGS
+53 TGSVHYMGS

-90 ALISKIKELANNGVD
+90 ALINKIRILADNDVD
-105 KEANEERAEILMNQ
+105 KEANRERVEILMNQ
-119 YIGQKDPASLRYASK
+119 YIGQKDPTSLRYSSK

-148 LVAFREPVNRVKLS
+148 LVAFKEPVNRMKLS

-169 NAYLFFSKSINE
+169 NAYLFFSKVIDE
-181 YFTQENVSGE
+181 QFKQDLSGE
-191 KIASFLN
+191 RIAYFLN
-198 EVVGE
+198 DIVGE

-245 VAKSETDLKQVRI
+245 VAKSETDLRQVRA

-266 VGLKGFPVFLRQ
+266 VGLKAFPIFLRQ
-278 YLNTRMN
+278 YLNSRMN

-299 VQDGEGVF
+299 VQDGEQVF
-307 SLLDELEK
+307 ALLDELEK

-326 DDALW
+326 DDVLW
-331 DNDKE
+331 ENDKE
-336 IKEDIRALTLFRVTQ
+336 IREDIRALTLFRVTQ
-351 CNSLLMIAYEKLP
+351 CNSLLMIAYDKLS
-364 VSDFKRVLHA
+364 VADFKKVLRA
-374 IVALSFRYNVIA
+374 IVSLSFRYNVIA

-400 SVKIFKSDIVTVR
+400 SVRIFKSEDITVR
-413 QILEDV
+413 QILEDIR
-419 HPIYLNDSDF
+419 PIYLNDEDF

-435 RIMNTNNSSIRKLVR
+435 KVMNTNNRAMRKLVR
-450 YILYKI
+450 YIIYKVEAALPKGLHAEFEI
-456 EAELPNGVHADFE
+456 E
-469 VDTGTIE
+469 TGTRE

-483 TDEWS
+483 TEDLS
-488 LCFSEEEAENNRYR
+488 ADLSEEEAENYRYR

-515 KEAGAKPFNENKEV
+515 REAAAKSFEEKKEI
-529 YAESQYALS
+529 YANSQYALS
-538 RKIESTEWT
+538 RKIEASEWT
-547 SKMIHHRQAWMASV
+547 PKMIHHRQARIASV
-561 ASGIWKIQY
+561 ACGIWKIQY

>member
-20 NGKKFQVPL
+20 NGKKLQVPL

-43 LWNDILNSDQ
+43 LWNDILSSEQ
-53 AKNVHYMGS
+53 TGSVHYMGS

-90 ALISKIKELANNGVD
+90 ALINKIRILADNDVD
-105 KEANEERAEILMNQ
+105 KEANRERVEILMNQ
-119 YIGQKDPASLRYASK
+119 YIGQKDPTSLRYSSK

-148 LVAFREPVNRVKLS
+148 LVAFKEPVNRMKLS

-169 NAYLFFSKSINE
+169 NAYLFFSKVIDE
-181 YFTQENVSGE
+181 QFKQDLSGE
-191 KIASFLN
+191 RIAYFLN
-198 EVVGE
+198 EIVGE

-266 VGLKGFPVFLRQ
+266 VGLKAFPIFLRQ

-299 VQDGEGVF
+299 VQDGEQVF
-307 SLLDELEK
+307 ALLDELEK

-326 DDALW
+326 DDVLW
-331 DNDKE
+331 ENDKE
-336 IKEDIRALTLFRVTQ
+336 IREDIRALTLFRVTQ
-351 CNSLLMIAYEKLP
+351 CNSLLMIAYDKLS
-364 VSDFKRVLHA
+364 VSDFKKVLRA
-374 IVALSFRYNVIA
+374 IVSLSFRYNVIA

-400 SVKIFKSDIVTVR
+400 SVRIFKSEDITVR
-413 QILEDV
+413 QILEDIR
-419 HPIYLNDSDF
+419 PIYLNDEDF

-435 RIMNTNNSSIRKLVR
+435 KVMNTNNSATRKLVR
-450 YILYKI
+450 YILYKV
-456 EAELPNGVHADFE
+456 EAALPNGLHADFE
-469 VDTGTIE
+469 IDTGTIE

-483 TDEWS
+483 TEDWS
-488 LCFSEEEAENNRYR
+488 ADFSEEEAENYRYR

-515 KEAGAKPFNENKEV
+515 REAAAKSFEEKKEI
-529 YAESQYALS
+529 YANSQYALS
-538 RKIESTEWT
+538 RKIEASEWT
-547 SKMIHHRQAWMASV
+547 PKMIHHRQARIASV
-561 ASGIWKIQY
+561 ACGIWKIQY

>member
-20 NGKKFQVPL
+20 NGKKLQVPL

-43 LWNDILNSDQ
+43 LWNDILSSEQ
-53 AKNVHYMGS
+53 TGSVHYMGS

-90 ALISKIKELANNGVD
+90 ALINKIRILADNDVD
-105 KEANEERAEILMNQ
+105 KEANRERVEILMNQ
-119 YIGQKDPASLRYASK
+119 YIGQKDPTSLRYSSK

-148 LVAFREPVNRVKLS
+148 LVAFKEPVNRMKLS

-169 NAYLFFSKSINE
+169 NAYLFFSKVIDE
-181 YFTQENVSGE
+181 QFKQDLSGE
-191 KIASFLN
+191 RIAYFLN
-198 EVVGE
+198 EIVGE

-245 VAKSETDLKQVRI
+245 VAKSETDLRQVRA

-266 VGLKGFPVFLRQ
+266 VGLKAFPIFLRQ
-278 YLNTRMN
+278 YLNSRMN

-299 VQDGEGVF
+299 VQDGEQVF
-307 SLLDELEK
+307 ALLDELEK

-326 DDALW
+326 DDVLW
-331 DNDKE
+331 ENDKE
-336 IKEDIRALTLFRVTQ
+336 IREDIRALTLFRVTQ
-351 CNSLLMIAYEKLP
+351 CNSLLMIAYDKLS
-364 VSDFKRVLHA
+364 VADFKKVLRA
-374 IVALSFRYNVIA
+374 IVSLSFRYNVIA

-400 SVKIFKSDIVTVR
+400 SVRIFKSEDITVR
-413 QILEDV
+413 QILEDIR
-419 HPIYLNDSDF
+419 PIYLNDEDF

-435 RIMNTNNSSIRKLVR
+435 KVMNTNNSATRKLVR
-450 YILYKI
+450 YILYKV
-456 EAELPNGVHADFE
+456 EAALPNGLHADFE
-469 VDTGTIE
+469 IDTGTIE

-483 TDEWS
+483 TEDWS
-488 LCFSEEEAENNRYR
+488 ADFSEEEAENYRYR

-515 KEAGAKPFNENKEV
+515 REAAAKSFEEKKEI
-529 YAESQYALS
+529 YANSQYALS
-538 RKIESTEWT
+538 RKIEASEWT
-547 SKMIHHRQAWMASV
+547 PKMIHHRQARIASV
-561 ASGIWKIQY
+561 ACGIWKIQY

>member
-20 NGKKFQVPL
+20 NGKKMQVPL
-29 FQRDYSWDE
+29 FQRDYSWDD

-43 LWNDILNSDQ
+43 LWNDILSSEQ
-53 AKNVHYMGS
+53 TGSVHYMGS

-90 ALISKIKELANNGVD
+90 ALINKIRILADNDVD
-105 KEANEERAEILMNQ
+105 KEANRERVEILMNQ
-119 YIGQKDPASLRYASK
+119 YIGQKDPTSLRYSSK

-148 LVAFREPVNRVKLS
+148 LVAFKEPVNRMKLS

-169 NAYLFFSKSINE
+169 NAYLFFSKVIDE
-181 YFTQENVSGE
+181 QFKQDLSGE
-191 KIASFLN
+191 RIAYFLN
-198 EVVGE
+198 DIVGE

-245 VAKSETDLKQVRI
+245 VAKSETDLRQVRA

-266 VGLKGFPVFLRQ
+266 VGLKAFPIFLRQ
-278 YLNTRMN
+278 YLNSRMN

-299 VQDGEGVF
+299 VQDGEQVF
-307 SLLDELEK
+307 ALLDELEK

-326 DDALW
+326 DDVLW
-331 DNDKE
+331 ENDKE
-336 IKEDIRALTLFRVTQ
+336 IREDIRALTLFRVTQ
-351 CNSLLMIAYEKLP
+351 CNSLLMIAYDKLS
-364 VSDFKRVLHA
+364 VADFKKVLRA
-374 IVALSFRYNVIA
+374 IVSLSFRYNVIA

-400 SVKIFKSDIVTVR
+400 SVRIFKSEDITVR
-413 QILEDV
+413 QILEDIR
-419 HPIYLNDSDF
+419 PIYLNDEDF

-435 RIMNTNNSSIRKLVR
+435 KVMNTNNSATRKLVR
-450 YILYKI
+450 YILYKV
-456 EAELPNGVHADFE
+456 EAALPNGLHADFE
-469 VDTGTIE
+469 IDTGTIE

-483 TDEWS
+483 TEDWS
-488 LCFSEEEAENNRYR
+488 ADFSEEEAENYRYR

-515 KEAGAKPFNENKEV
+515 REAAAKSFEEKKEI
-529 YAESQYALS
+529 YANSQYALS
-538 RKIESTEWT
+538 RKIEASEWT
-547 SKMIHHRQAWMASV
+547 PKMIHHRQARIASV
-561 ASGIWKIQY
+561 ACGIWKIQY

>member
-20 NGKKFQVPL
+20 NGKKMQVPL

-43 LWNDILNSDQ
+43 LWNDILSSEQ
-53 AKNVHYMGS
+53 TGSVHYMGS

-90 ALISKIKELANNGVD
+90 ALINKIRILADNDVD
-105 KEANEERAEILMNQ
+105 KEANRERVEILMNQ
-119 YIGQKDPASLRYASK
+119 YIGQKDPTSLRYSSK

-148 LVAFREPVNRVKLS
+148 LVAFKEPVNRMKLS

-169 NAYLFFSKSINE
+169 NAYLFFSKVIDE
-181 YFTQENVSGE
+181 QFKQDLSGE
-191 KIASFLN
+191 RIAYFLN
-198 EVVGE
+198 EIVGE

-245 VAKSETDLKQVRI
+245 VAKSETDLRQVRA

-266 VGLKGFPVFLRQ
+266 VGLKAFPIFLRQ

-299 VQDGEGVF
+299 VQDGEQVF
-307 SLLDELEK
+307 ALLDELEK

-326 DDALW
+326 DDVLW
-331 DNDKE
+331 ENDKE
-336 IKEDIRALTLFRVTQ
+336 IREDIRALTLFRVTQ
-351 CNSLLMIAYEKLP
+351 CNSLLMIAYDKLS
-364 VSDFKRVLHA
+364 VADFKKVLRA
-374 IVALSFRYNVIA
+374 IVSLSFRYNVIA

-400 SVKIFKSDIVTVR
+400 SVRIFKSEDITVR
-413 QILEDV
+413 QILEDIR
-419 HPIYLNDSDF
+419 PIYLNDEDF

-435 RIMNTNNSSIRKLVR
+435 KVMNTNNSATRKLVR
-450 YILYKI
+450 YILYKV
-456 EAELPNGVHADFE
+456 EAALPNGLHADFE
-469 VDTGTIE
+469 IDTGTIE

-483 TDEWS
+483 TEDWS
-488 LCFSEEEAENNRYR
+488 ADLSEEEAENYRYR

-515 KEAGAKPFNENKEV
+515 REAAAKSFEEKKEI
-529 YAESQYALS
+529 YANSQYALS
-538 RKIESTEWT
+538 RKIEASEWT
-547 SKMIHHRQAWMASV
+547 PKMIHHRQARIASV
-561 ASGIWKIQY
+561 ACGIWKIQY

>member
-20 NGKKFQVPL
+20 NGKKMQVPL

-43 LWNDILNSDQ
+43 LWNDILSSEQ
-53 AKNVHYMGS
+53 TGSVHYMGS

-90 ALISKIKELANNGVD
+90 ALINKIRTLADNDVD
-105 KEANEERAEILMNQ
+105 KEANRERVEILMNQ
-119 YIGQKDPASLRYASK
+119 YIGQKDPTSLRYSSK

-148 LVAFREPVNRVKLS
+148 LVAFKEPVNRMKLS

-169 NAYLFFSKSINE
+169 NAYLFFSKVIDE
-181 YFTQENVSGE
+181 QFKQDLSGE
-191 KIASFLN
+191 RIAYFLN
-198 EVVGE
+198 DIVGE

-245 VAKSETDLKQVRI
+245 VAKSETDLRQVRA

-266 VGLKGFPVFLRQ
+266 VGLKAFPIFLRQ
-278 YLNTRMN
+278 YLNSRMN

-299 VQDGEGVF
+299 VQDGEQVF
-307 SLLDELEK
+307 ALLDELEK

-326 DDALW
+326 DDVLW
-331 DNDKE
+331 ENDKE
-336 IKEDIRALTLFRVTQ
+336 IREDIRALTLFRVTQ
-351 CNSLLMIAYEKLP
+351 CNSLLMIAYDKLS
-364 VSDFKRVLHA
+364 VADFKKVLRA
-374 IVALSFRYNVIA
+374 IVSLSFRYNVIA

-400 SVKIFKSDIVTVR
+400 SVRIFKSEDITVR
-413 QILEDV
+413 QILEDIR
-419 HPIYLNDSDF
+419 PIYLNDEDF

-435 RIMNTNNSSIRKLVR
+435 KVMNTNNSATRKLVR
-450 YILYKI
+450 YILYKV
-456 EAELPNGVHADFE
+456 EAALPNGLHADFE
-469 VDTGTIE
+469 IDTGTIE

-483 TDEWS
+483 TEDWS
-488 LCFSEEEAENNRYR
+488 ADFSEEEAENYRYR
-502 LGNLTLLESKKNN
+502 LGNLTLLESKKITGKQQQNRL
-515 KEAGAKPFNENKEV
+515 KKKKKFM
-529 YAESQYALS
+529 Q
-538 RKIESTEWT
+538 I
-547 SKMIHHRQAWMASV
+547 ASMLCH
-561 ASGIWKIQY
+561 GR

>member
-20 NGKKFQVPL
+20 NGKKLQVPL

-43 LWNDILNSDQ
+43 LWNDILSSEQ
-53 AKNVHYMGS
+53 TGSVHYMGS

-90 ALISKIKELANNGVD
+90 ALINKIRILADNDVD
-105 KEANEERAEILMNQ
+105 KEANRERVEILMNQ
-119 YIGQKDPASLRYASK
+119 YIGQKAPTSLRYSSK

-148 LVAFREPVNRVKLS
+148 LVAFKEPVNRMKLS

-169 NAYLFFSKSINE
+169 NAYLFFSKVIDE
-181 YFTQENVSGE
+181 QFKQDLSGE
-191 KIASFLN
+191 RIAYFLN
-198 EVVGE
+198 EIVGE

-245 VAKSETDLKQVRI
+245 VAKSETDLRQVRA

-266 VGLKGFPVFLRQ
+266 VGLKAFPIFLRQ

-299 VQDGEGVF
+299 VQDGEQVF
-307 SLLDELEK
+307 ALLDELEK

-326 DDALW
+326 DDVLW
-331 DNDKE
+331 ENDKE
-336 IKEDIRALTLFRVTQ
+336 IREDIRALTLFRVTQ
-351 CNSLLMIAYEKLP
+351 CNSLLMIAYDKLS
-364 VSDFKRVLHA
+364 VADFKKVLRA
-374 IVALSFRYNVIA
+374 IVSLSFRYNVIA

-400 SVKIFKSDIVTVR
+400 SVRIFKSEDITVR
-413 QILEDV
+413 QILEDIR
-419 HPIYLNDSDF
+419 PIYLNDEDF

-435 RIMNTNNSSIRKLVR
+435 KVMNTNNSATRKLVR
-450 YILYKI
+450 YILYKV
-456 EAELPNGVHADFE
+456 EAALPNGLHADFE
-469 VDTGTIE
+469 IDTGTIE

-483 TDEWS
+483 TEDWS
-488 LCFSEEEAENNRYR
+488 ADFSEEEAENYRYR

-515 KEAGAKPFNENKEV
+515 REAAAKSFEEKKEI
-529 YAESQYALS
+529 YANSQYALS
-538 RKIESTEWT
+538 RKIEASEWT
-547 SKMIHHRQAWMASV
+547 PKMIHHRQARIASV
-561 ASGIWKIQY
+561 ACGIWKIQY

>member
-20 NGKKFQVPL
+20 NGKKMQVPL

-43 LWNDILNSDQ
+43 LWNDILSSEQ
-53 AKNVHYMGS
+53 TGSVHYMGS

-90 ALISKIKELANNGVD
+90 ALINKIRILADNDVD
-105 KEANEERAEILMNQ
+105 KEANRERVEILMNQ
-119 YIGQKDPASLRYASK
+119 YIGQKDPTSLRYSSK

-148 LVAFREPVNRVKLS
+148 LVAFKEPVNRMKLS

-169 NAYLFFSKSINE
+169 NAYLFFSKVIDE
-181 YFTQENVSGE
+181 QFKQDLSGE
-191 KIASFLN
+191 RIAYFLN
-198 EVVGE
+198 DIVGE

-245 VAKSETDLKQVRI
+245 VAKSETDLRQVRA

-266 VGLKGFPVFLRQ
+266 VGLKAFPIFLRQ

-299 VQDGEGVF
+299 VQDGEQVF
-307 SLLDELEK
+307 ALLDELEK

-326 DDALW
+326 DDVLW
-331 DNDKE
+331 ENDKE
-336 IKEDIRALTLFRVTQ
+336 IREDIRALTLFRVTQ
-351 CNSLLMIAYEKLP
+351 CNSLLMIAYDKLS
-364 VSDFKRVLHA
+364 VADFKKVLRA
-374 IVALSFRYNVIA
+374 IVSLSFRYNVIA

-400 SVKIFKSDIVTVR
+400 SVRIFKSEDITVR
-413 QILEDV
+413 QILEDIR
-419 HPIYLNDSDF
+419 PIYLNDEDF

-435 RIMNTNNSSIRKLVR
+435 KVMNTNNSATRKLVR
-450 YILYKI
+450 YILYKV
-456 EAELPNGVHADFE
+456 EAALPNGLHADFE
-469 VDTGTIE
+469 IDTGTIE

-483 TDEWS
+483 TEDWS
-488 LCFSEEEAENNRYR
+488 ADFSEEEAENYRYR

-515 KEAGAKPFNENKEV
+515 REAAAKSFEEKKEI
-529 YAESQYALS
+529 YANSQYALS
-538 RKIESTEWT
+538 RKIEASEWT
-547 SKMIHHRQAWMASV
+547 PKMIHHRQARIASV
-561 ASGIWKIQY
+561 ACGIWKIQY